1 MSSTGSKILKT
12 GKVIEGIHF
21 PAPSVAFVIWL
32 GKRYKE
38 DLTDEKKFTA
48 LLADKPEEGLR
59 IVWAIFNQ
67 NRLGTYI
74 DDPEEE
80 MSEVLRWASE
90 ISLDLWEKY
99 MRAIPLWI
107 ADFFAKSPEAVGSP
121 GSG

>member
-38 DLTDEKKFTA
+38 DLTDEKKFTS
-48 LLADKPEEGLR
+48 LLSDKPEEGLR

-67 NRLGTYI
+67 DKLGEYI

-80 MSEVLRWASE
+80 LKEVLSWSSE
-90 ISLDLWEKY
+90 IGLDLWEKY
-99 MRAIPLWI
+99 MRAIPEWI
-107 ADFFAKSPEAVGSP
+107 ADFFGKSPEKSEKP